1 MTLSPVADFK
11 LPGDKSFDF
20 IVFFLIPL
28 LNTCTGWMNRK
39 MNGWPVAR
47 LNEWFSKFS
56 IPLCPWRAYPRQD
69 VFPLWSSV
77 LYSFW
82 IPDTVI
88 PMSEPILVES
98 LTPVLDSWKANSNA
112 PSNSPRTCQYSALCL
127 LCGPWGFV
135 LSELILSNIRWI
147 SLWSF
152 SLKDH
157 VIWWLSS
164 LASKS
169 TRKPHN
175 WAPNLPSAH
184 FNPSN

>member
-1 MTLSPVADFK
+1 MNKQEDEWLTSCKTERMVPQIQH
-11 LPGDKSFDF
+11 S
-20 IVFFLIPL
+20 IMPL
-28 LNTCTGWMNRK
+28 T
-39 MNGWPVAR
+39 
-47 LNEWFSKFS
+47 S
-56 IPLCPWRAYPRQD
+56 IPKTRCFPPWPS
-69 VFPLWSSV
+69 F

-98 LTPVLDSWKANSNA
+98 LALVLDSWKANSNA
-112 PSNSPRTCQYSALCL
+112 PSNSPLTFQYSALCL

-135 LSELILSNIRWI
+135 LSELILSDIRWI
-147 SLWSF
+147 SSWSF

-164 LASKS
+164 LASNS

-175 WAPNLPSAH
+175 WAPSLPSAH
-184 FNPSN
+184 FNPSH

>member
-1 MTLSPVADFK
+1 MNEQEDEWLTRCKTEWMVQQIQHS
-11 LPGDKSFDF
+11 
-20 IVFFLIPL
+20 IMPL
-28 LNTCTGWMNRK
+28 
-39 MNGWPVAR
+39 A
-47 LNEWFSKFS
+47 S
-56 IPLCPWRAYPRQD
+56 IPKARC
-69 VFPLWSSV
+69 FPPWSSS

-98 LTPVLDSWKANSNA
+98 PTLVLDSWKANSSA
-112 PSNSPRTCQYSALCL
+112 SSNSPLIFQYSALCL

-135 LSELILSNIRWI
+135 LSECTLSNTMWI
-147 SLWSF
+147 SSWSF

-164 LASKS
+164 LASDS

-175 WAPNLPSAH
+175 WALSLPSAH
-184 FNPSN
+184 FNPSNWRKASTLVD

>member
-1 MTLSPVADFK
+1 
-11 LPGDKSFDF
+11 
-20 IVFFLIPL
+20 
-28 LNTCTGWMNRK
+28 

-47 LNEWFSKFS
+47 LNEWFRKFS
-56 IPLCPWRAYPRQD
+56 IPLCPWQAYLRQD
-69 VFPLWSSV
+69 VFPLWPSF

-98 LTPVLDSWKANSNA
+98 LALVLDSWKANSNA
-112 PSNSPRTCQYSALCL
+112 PSNSPLTSQYSALCL
-127 LCGPWGFV
+127 LCGPLGFV

-147 SLWSF
+147 SSWSF

-164 LASKS
+164 LASNS
-169 TRKPHN
+169 THKPHN
-175 WAPNLPSAH
+175 WAPSLPSAH